1 MIEKEQ
7 THEAYSSEL
16 RALEETNAALQQ
28 QQNKASA
35 ENAIILEKQSELYR
49 EMTQL
54 QETKAEAMELCRR
67 YEGLYN
73 EERERRQTDRELI
86 RKMRSQEMSENKTA
100 VVETDSL
107 RRQLSDERRTTT
119 RLGAENRSLKA
130 QVSYL
135 EKKLQDSERVHTQ
148 NTFSANQQTSRPYS
162 HTNTLT
168 SQPQYSTTFSKK
180 ELDTSTNHTVFS
192 AHQLTSRD
200 PAAAETTFNDSIL
213 SGPTF
218 QSTAVKKPPPT
229 PNYSTQLNLSQT
241 SRAGEGGGGG
251 GGEDDAHRISEL
263 RSRNKKVLPHLKSS
277 YAVELQEKTEDPCL
291 LGVQTRRSL
300 RTRRAVGNTTSLRL
314 TSDSISLPDESRKRT
329 SGSRKL
335 TGDLSSPSGSP
346 ASSRRRISD
355 PATPRPSLST
365 SLQPPGQ
372 GDSVVYDLRRDPL
385 EHNYHP
391 RGCQR
396 DENCL
401 KVDESEDLQG
411 SMFEMNF
418 SPPARAGKR
427 PPDMPERLRQRLNTT
442 RSKQEKPVSVAPPA
456 STGID
461 RKRTGK
467 ITKPQAGRR
476 GALRAKN

>member
-16 RALEETNAALQQ
+16 RALEETNAVLQQ

-100 VVETDSL
+100 AVETDSL

-162 HTNTLT
+162 HTDTLT
-168 SQPQYSTTFSKK
+168 SQPQHSTTFSKK
-180 ELDTSTNHTVFS
+180 ELNTSTNHTVFS
-192 AHQLTSRD
+192 AHQLTARD
-200 PAAAETTFNDSIL
+200 TAVAETTFNDSIL
-213 SGPTF
+213 SGPAF
-218 QSTAVKKPPPT
+218 QSTTVKKPPPT

-241 SRAGEGGGGG
+241 SRAGGGE

-335 TGDLSSPSGSP
+335 TGDLGSPSGSP
-346 ASSRRRISD
+346 ASSRRRISN

-385 EHNYHP
+385 EHSYNP

-401 KVDESEDLQG
+401 KVDESEDLLQG

-418 SPPARAGKR
+418 SPPVRASKR
-427 PPDMPERLRQRLNTT
+427 PPPDMPERLRQRLNTT
-442 RSKQEKPVSVAPPA
+442 RSKQEKTVSVAPPA
-456 STGID
+456 STDIG
-461 RKRTGK
+461 RKKSGK
-467 ITKPQAGRR
+467 ITKPQTAKR
-476 GALRAKN
+476 GALKTKN